1 MKDKEDH
8 ERARG
13 RPPGSR
19 SGAGKGIWR
28 RTPGGGGFL
37 VIFLEKFKASGMHA
51 APISSQ
57 RTFLRVFVRL
67 DAHHLLMV
75 AKKDRE
81 KLGGIGAKT
90 LRFRISQKVQV
101 SGRVSRLV
109 LFQAS
114 FVWKQAA
121 KADRAI

>member
-1 MKDKEDH
+1 MP
-8 ERARG
+8 ERLLIW
-13 RPPGSR
+13 
-19 SGAGKGIWR
+19 KGHR
-28 RTPGGGGFL
+28 CQYR
-37 VIFLEKFKASGMHA
+37 FLEACGYLPRNEWPRRGVAQFKASGMHA

-81 KLGGIGAKT
+81 KLGGLGGGET

-101 SGRVSRLV
+101 SGRVSEAR
-109 LFQAS
+109 S
-114 FVWKQAA
+114 VWKPAA
-121 KADRAI
+121 KAERAV